1 MARRFMNSSTGR
13 GWIQKGDG
21 GGKGEMIAWTLMRPL
36 HDQFWGNNLLSGFQR
51 FVTDLGFHNLDI

>member
-1 MARRFMNSSTGR
+1 MARRFMNS
-13 GWIQKGDG
+13 KK
-21 GGKGEMIAWTLMRPL
+21 GKGEGMEEMIAWTLMRPL

>member
-1 MARRFMNSSTGR
+1 MGGKMARRFMNS
-13 GWIQKGDG
+13 KK
-21 GGKGEMIAWTLMRPL
+21 GKGEGMEEMIAWTLMRPL